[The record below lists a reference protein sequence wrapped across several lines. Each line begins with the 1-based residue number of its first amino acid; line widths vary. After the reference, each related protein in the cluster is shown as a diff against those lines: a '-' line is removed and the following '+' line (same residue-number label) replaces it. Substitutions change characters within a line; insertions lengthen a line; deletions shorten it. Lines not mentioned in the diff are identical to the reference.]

1 MENTDSQN
9 KQAAL
14 DNKSAYAGN
23 VSPDPEMDTEELGT
37 QAGLNIKPE
46 EPLSVAE
53 DLKKRDQRRYELDV
67 DSKANGSVS
76 DQTDTAP
83 IDITQTE
90 TGQIEGIRTQSVKS
104 GQAGS

>member
-23 VSPDPEMDTEELGT
+23 VSPDPEMDTEELGK

-46 EPLSVAE
+46 KPLSVAE
-53 DLKKRDQRRYELDV
+53 DLEQRDQQRYELDV
-67 DSKANGSVS
+67 DSKANGAVS
-76 DQTDTAP
+76 NQTDTAP

-90 TGQIEGIRTQSVKS
+90 TGQIEAIQTQSVQS
-104 GQAGS
+104 GQAGG